1 MKTITLILSLLVAGT
16 VISFAQCGKKVVLT
30 TSKTDHLDA
39 NGTVT
44 RTVDEKAVVVI
55 SQTTLNI
62 TVNDDH
68 KMNGTIKSDSC
79 FWKTPFKEGKTFIK
93 ATLSTD
99 EGEEKNITITIEGK
113 DGKVTL
119 LFEIE
124 GMPDDRIRIVANK
137 FEEAV

>member
-1 MKTITLILSLLVAGT
+1 MKTIILILSLLVAGT

-39 NGTVT
+39 TGTVT
-44 RTVDEKAVVVI
+44 RTDDEKAVVII

-79 FWKTPFKEGKTFIK
+79 NWKILYKEGKSIIK

-119 LFEIE
+119 LFEME
-124 GMPDDRIRIVANK
+124 GMPDDRIRV
-137 FEEAV
+137 V